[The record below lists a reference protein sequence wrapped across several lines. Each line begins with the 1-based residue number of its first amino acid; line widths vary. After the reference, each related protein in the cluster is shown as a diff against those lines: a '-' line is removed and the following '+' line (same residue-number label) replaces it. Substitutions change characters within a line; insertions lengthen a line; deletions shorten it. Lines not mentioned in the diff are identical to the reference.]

1 MKINEI
7 FRNMKRLFI
16 IILKILAGLL
26 AFLIIA
32 IGSLFILARCNPEF
46 IQRFIEEEPD
56 YISFSALPN
65 DRDSMKADF
74 DGIHQIVAGNY
85 SLYRQKGISMDS
97 LYNVYSARLRDSVK
111 TRDDYGMMLM
121 EYFADLHCGHA
132 CAFFSGEHF
141 GGAEPRYIEG
151 RLFLDNPGEYIR
163 KYGFQDKDEIVAIN
177 GKDIPTWMAEN
188 IRYHEGSTAAQRA
201 LRTASAA
208 LLSHTD
214 TLLNIAVARGS
225 DTISLPLPL
234 HAKGFPN
241 PNICERKILRDSIGY
256 ISINTM
262 SNGVVEI
269 FDSLYPSVKS
279 LPYLI
284 VDIRK
289 NGGGNSLNGE
299 KLCEY
304 LLKRAKTHC
313 LYDKTLKPRADAYRG
328 KVFLLIDTRTFSAAE
343 SFAID
348 LWESGEVILVG
359 CPTGGDTGSN
369 PEIFHSPSGLSFR
382 IATSEPR
389 LSPGGFPLEGR
400 GVPPHYKVAQTV
412 KDFMAGIDT
421 QLEFALS
428 LIQKG
433 ND

>member
-1 MKINEI
+1 
-7 FRNMKRLFI
+7 MKRAFVI
-16 IILKILAGLL
+16 IIKVLIGLL

-32 IGSLFILARCNPEF
+32 TGSLFIIARCNPEL
-46 IQRFIEEEPD
+46 IQRFFEEEPD
-56 YISFSALPN
+56 YINFSALPN
-65 DRDSMKADF
+65 DQDSMKADF
-74 DGIHQIVAGNY
+74 DGIHQIVAENY

-97 LYNVYSARLRDSVK
+97 LYRVYSARLRDSVK
-111 TRDDYGMMLM
+111 TSDDYGMMLL

-132 CAFFSGEHF
+132 SAFFKGEHH

-151 RLFLDNPGEYIR
+151 RLFLDNPGDYIR
-163 KYGFQDKDEIVAIN
+163 KHGFRDKDEIVAIN
-177 GKDIPTWMAEN
+177 GKTIPIWMADN

-208 LLSHTD
+208 LSSYTD
-214 TLLNIAVARGS
+214 TLLNITVVRGS
-225 DTISLPLPL
+225 DTISIPLPL

-241 PNICERKILRDSIGY
+241 HNICERKVLQDSIGY
-256 ISINTM
+256 IAINTM
-262 SNGVVEI
+262 MNGVVEV

-284 VDIRK
+284 VDIRR

-299 KLCEY
+299 KLCSY
-304 LLKRAKTHC
+304 LLKQEKTHC
-313 LYDKTLKPRADAYRG
+313 LYDKTIKPRTDAYRG
-328 KVFLLIDTRTFSAAE
+328 KMFLLIDTRTFSAAE

-348 LWESGEVILVG
+348 LMESGEVILVG
-359 CPTGGDTGSN
+359 SPTGGDTGSR
-369 PEIFHSPSGLSFR
+369 PEIFQSPSGLSFR

-389 LSPGGFPLEGR
+389 LSPGGFPLEGH
-400 GVPPHYKVAQTV
+400 GVPPHHKVAQTV
-412 KDFMAGIDT
+412 NDFMAGIDT

>member
-1 MKINEI
+1 
-7 FRNMKRLFI
+7 MKRAFF
-16 IILKILAGLL
+16 IILKVLVGLL
-26 AFLIIA
+26 AILIIA
-32 IGSLFILARCNPEF
+32 LGSLFILARCNPEL
-46 IQRFIEEEPD
+46 IQRFFEEEPN
-56 YISFSALPN
+56 YISFSALPH
-65 DRDSMKADF
+65 DPDSMKVDF
-74 DGIHQIVAGNY
+74 DGIHQIVAEKY

-97 LYNVYSARLRDSVK
+97 LYNVFSARLRYSVK
-111 TRDDYGMMLM
+111 TSDDYGMMLL
-121 EYFADLHCGHA
+121 EYFADLHSGHT

-151 RLFLDNPGEYIR
+151 RLFLDNPGDYIR
-163 KYGFQDKDEIVAIN
+163 QHGFQDKDEIVAIN
-177 GKDIPTWMAEN
+177 GKTIPTWMAEN

-201 LRTASAA
+201 SRTASAA

-214 TLLNIAVARGS
+214 TLLSITVARGN

-256 ISINTM
+256 ISIYTM
-262 SNGVVEI
+262 RNGVVEV

-284 VDIRK
+284 VDIRR

-304 LLKRAKTHC
+304 LLKQEKTHC

-348 LWESGEVILVG
+348 LWESGEVTLVG
-359 CPTGGDTGSN
+359 CPTGGDTGSR
-369 PEIFHSPSGLSFR
+369 PEIFQSPSGLSFR
-382 IATSEPR
+382 VSTREPR
-389 LSPGGFPLEGR
+389 LSPNGFPLEGQ

-412 KDFMAGIDT
+412 KDFMDGIET
-421 QLEFALS
+421 QLEFALD

-433 ND
+433 RF

>member
-1 MKINEI
+1 
-7 FRNMKRLFI
+7 MKRAFFV
-16 IILKILAGLL
+16 ILKVLVGLL

-32 IGSLFILARCNPEF
+32 LGSLFILARCNPEL
-46 IQRFIEEEPD
+46 IQRFLEEEPD
-56 YISFSALPN
+56 YISFSALPH

-74 DGIHQIVAGNY
+74 DGIHEIVAEKY

-111 TRDDYGMMLM
+111 TSEDYGMMLI
-121 EYFADLHCGHA
+121 EYFADLRCGHA

-151 RLFLDNPGEYIR
+151 RLFLDNPGDYIR
-163 KYGFQDKDEIVAIN
+163 QHGFQDKDEIVAIN
-177 GKDIPTWMAEN
+177 GKTIPTWMADN

-201 LRTASAA
+201 LRIASAA
-208 LLSHTD
+208 LSSHTD
-214 TLLNIAVARGS
+214 TLLSITVARGS
-225 DTISLPLPL
+225 DTISIPLPL

-241 PNICERKILRDSIGY
+241 SNICERKILRDSIGY
-256 ISINTM
+256 IAINTM
-262 SNGVVEI
+262 RNGVVEV

-284 VDIRK
+284 VDIRR

-304 LLKRAKTHC
+304 LLKQEKTHC

-348 LWESGEVILVG
+348 LWESGEVILIG
-359 CPTGGDTGSN
+359 CPTGGDTGSG
-369 PEIFHSPSGLSFR
+369 PENFKSPAGLSFR
-382 IATSEPR
+382 VATSEPR
-389 LSPGGFPLEGR
+389 LSPKGFPLEGR

-421 QLEFALS
+421 QLEFTLN
-428 LIQKG
+428 LLQKG
-433 ND
+433 IN

>member
-1 MKINEI
+1 
-7 FRNMKRLFI
+7 MKRAFVLL
-16 IILKILAGLL
+16 LKILAGLL
-26 AFLIIA
+26 AFLLIA
-32 IGSLFILARCNPEF
+32 IGSLFILARCNPEL
-46 IQRFIEEEPD
+46 IQRFLEEEPE
-56 YISFSALPN
+56 YINFSALPN
-65 DRDSMKADF
+65 DRDSMKEDF
-74 DGIHQIVAGNY
+74 DGIHQIVAENY
-85 SLYRQKGISMDS
+85 TLYRKKGISIDS
-97 LYNVYSARLRDSVK
+97 LYKVYSARLRDSVK
-111 TRDDYGMMLM
+111 TSNDYGIMLI
-121 EYFADLHCGHA
+121 EYFADLRNGHT
-132 CAFFSGEHF
+132 CAFLNVEHF
-141 GGAEPRYIEG
+141 GGAVPRYIEG
-151 RLFLDNPGEYIR
+151 RLFLDNPGDYIR
-163 KYGFQDKDEIVAIN
+163 KHGFQDKDEIVAIN
-177 GKDIPTWMAEN
+177 GKSITTWMTDN
-188 IRYHEGSTAAQRA
+188 TRYHEGSTAAQSA

-208 LLSHTD
+208 LSSYTD
-214 TLLNIAVARGS
+214 TLLNITVARGS

-256 ISINTM
+256 ISIHTM
-262 SNGVVEI
+262 RNGVVEA

-284 VDIRK
+284 VDIRR
-289 NGGGNSLNGE
+289 NGGGNSMNGE

-304 LLKRAKTHC
+304 LLKREKTHC

-348 LWESGEVILVG
+348 LWESGEVILIG
-359 CPTGGDTGSN
+359 CPTAGDTGSH

-382 IATSEPR
+382 LATSEPR

-421 QLEFALS
+421 QLEFALG
-428 LIQKG
+428 LIQKEH
-433 ND
+433 D

>member
-1 MKINEI
+1 
-7 FRNMKRLFI
+7 MKRAFFI
-16 IILKILAGLL
+16 IIKILVGLL
-26 AFLIIA
+26 VFLIIA
-32 IGSLFILARCNPEF
+32 AGSLFILARCNPELV
-46 IQRFIEEEPD
+46 QRFFEEEPN
-56 YISFSALPN
+56 YITFNELPN
-65 DRDSMKADF
+65 DREAMKADF
-74 DGIHQIVAGNY
+74 DAIHQIVAEKY
-85 SLYRQKGISMDS
+85 SLYRPKGISMDS
-97 LYNVYSARLRDSVK
+97 LHNVYSARLRNSVK
-111 TRDDYGMMLM
+111 TSGDYGMMLM
-121 EYFADLHCGHA
+121 AYFADLHCGHA
-132 CAFFSGEHF
+132 SAFFSGAHY
-141 GGAEPRYIEG
+141 GGAVPRYIEG
-151 RLFLDNPGEYIR
+151 RLFLDNPGDYIR
-163 KYGFQDKDEIVAIN
+163 KYGFRDKDEIVAIN
-177 GKDIPTWMAEN
+177 GKTIPNWMADN

-208 LLSHTD
+208 LSSYTD
-214 TLLNIAVARGS
+214 TLLNITVARGS
-225 DTISLPLPL
+225 DTISLLLPL

-262 SNGVVEI
+262 RNGVVEV

-284 VDIRK
+284 VDIRR

-304 LLKRAKTHC
+304 LLKQEKTHC
-313 LYDKTLKPRADAYRG
+313 LYDKTIKPRADAYRG

-359 CPTGGDTGSN
+359 CPTGGDTGSH
-369 PEIFHSPSGLSFR
+369 PEIFQSPSGLSFR
-382 IATSEPR
+382 VATSEPH
-389 LSPGGFPLEGR
+389 LSPGGFPLEGH
-400 GVPPHYKVAQTV
+400 GVPPHYNVTQTV
-412 KDFMAGIDT
+412 NDFMAGIDT

-433 ND
+433 NDKQKP

>member
-1 MKINEI
+1 
-7 FRNMKRLFI
+7 MKRAFFV
-16 IILKILAGLL
+16 ILKVLVGLL

-32 IGSLFILARCNPEF
+32 LGSLFILARCNPEL
-46 IQRFIEEEPD
+46 IQRFLEEEPD
-56 YISFSALPN
+56 YISFSALPH

-74 DGIHQIVAGNY
+74 DGIHEIVAEKY

-111 TRDDYGMMLM
+111 TSEDYGMMLI
-121 EYFADLHCGHA
+121 EYFADLRCGHA

-151 RLFLDNPGEYIR
+151 RLFLDNPGDYIR
-163 KYGFQDKDEIVAIN
+163 QHGFQDKDEIVAIN
-177 GKDIPTWMAEN
+177 GKTIPTWMADN

-201 LRTASAA
+201 FRIASAA
-208 LLSHTD
+208 LSSHTD
-214 TLLNIAVARGS
+214 TLLSITVARGS
-225 DTISLPLPL
+225 DTISIPLPL

-241 PNICERKILRDSIGY
+241 SNICERKILRDSIGY
-256 ISINTM
+256 IAINTM
-262 SNGVVEI
+262 RNGVVEV

-284 VDIRK
+284 VDIRR

-304 LLKRAKTHC
+304 LLKQEKTHC

-348 LWESGEVILVG
+348 LWESGEVILIG
-359 CPTGGDTGSN
+359 CPTGGDTGSG
-369 PEIFHSPSGLSFR
+369 PENFKSPAGLSFR
-382 IATSEPR
+382 VATSEPR
-389 LSPGGFPLEGR
+389 LSPKGFPLEGR

-421 QLEFALS
+421 QLEFTLN
-428 LIQKG
+428 LLQKG
-433 ND
+433 IN

>member
-1 MKINEI
+1 
-7 FRNMKRLFI
+7 MKRAFK
-16 IILKILAGLL
+16 IILRVIVGLL
-26 AFLIIA
+26 LFLIIA
-32 IGSLFILARCNPEF
+32 IGSLLILARCNPEF
-46 IQRFIEEEPD
+46 VQRLFEEEPD

-74 DGIHQIVAGNY
+74 NGIHQIVVENY

-97 LYNVYSARLRDSVK
+97 LYNVYSARLRDSVQ
-111 TRDDYGMMLM
+111 TSDDYGMMLL

-132 CAFFSGEHF
+132 CTYFSGNHF

-151 RLFLDNPGEYIR
+151 RLFLDSPGDFIR
-163 KYGFQDKDEIVAIN
+163 KHGFRDKDEIITIN
-177 GKDIPTWMAEN
+177 GKKVPIWMTEN

-201 LRTASAA
+201 LRTASSA
-208 LLSHTD
+208 LLSYTD
-214 TLLNIAVARGS
+214 TLLNITVARGS

-241 PNICERKILRDSIGY
+241 PNICEKKILRDSIGY
-256 ISINTM
+256 IAINTM
-262 SNGVVEI
+262 RNGVVEV

-284 VDIRK
+284 IDVRR

-304 LLKRAKTHC
+304 LLKREKTHC
-313 LYDKTLKPRADAYRG
+313 LYDKTIKPRADAYRG

-343 SFAID
+343 SFVID

-359 CPTGGDTGSN
+359 CPTGGDTGSG
-369 PEIFHSPSGLSFR
+369 PEIFQSPSGLSFR
-382 IATSEPR
+382 IATSKPR
-389 LSPGGFPLEGR
+389 LSPKGFPLEGR
-400 GVPPHYKVAQTV
+400 GVPPRYEVAQTV
-412 KDFMAGIDT
+412 KDFMDGIDS
-421 QLEFALS
+421 QLEFTLK
-428 LIQKG
+428 LIQKQ
-433 ND
+433 

>member
-1 MKINEI
+1 
-7 FRNMKRLFI
+7 MKRAFF
-16 IILKILAGLL
+16 IILKVLVGLV

-32 IGSLFILARCNPEF
+32 IGLLFILSRCNPEL
-46 IQRFIEEEPD
+46 IQRLFEEEPE
-56 YISFSALPN
+56 YVSFSALPH

-74 DGIHQIVAGNY
+74 DGIHKIVVENY
-85 SLYRQKGISMDS
+85 SLYRQKGISLDS
-97 LYNVYSARLRDSVK
+97 LYDVYSARLRDSVK
-111 TRDDYGMMLM
+111 TNNDYGMMLL
-121 EYFADLHCGHA
+121 EYFADLRCGHA
-132 CAFFSGEHF
+132 CAFFIGEHF
-141 GGAEPRYIEG
+141 GGAEPLYIED
-151 RLFLDNPGEYIR
+151 RLFLNQPGDYIR
-163 KYGFQDKDEIVAIN
+163 KHGFLDKDEIVAIN
-177 GKDIPTWMAEN
+177 GKTIPTWMSEN
-188 IRYHEGSTAAQRA
+188 IRYHEGSTAEQRA

-208 LLSHTD
+208 LTSYTD
-214 TLLNIAVARGS
+214 TLLNITVARGS
-225 DTISLPLPL
+225 DTISIPLPL

-256 ISINTM
+256 IAIHTM
-262 SNGVVEI
+262 RNGIVEA

-284 VDIRK
+284 VDIRR

-304 LLKRAKTHC
+304 LLKQEKKHC
-313 LYDKTLKPRADAYRG
+313 LYDKTIMPRADAYRG

-348 LWESGEVILVG
+348 LWESGEATLVG
-359 CPTGGDTGSN
+359 CPTGGDTGSY

-389 LSPGGFPLEGR
+389 LSPKGFPLEGR

-412 KDFMAGIDT
+412 KDFMNGIDT
-421 QLEFALS
+421 QLEFTLN

-433 ND
+433 SD

>member
-1 MKINEI
+1 
-7 FRNMKRLFI
+7 MKRAFFV
-16 IILKILAGLL
+16 ILKVLVGLL

-32 IGSLFILARCNPEF
+32 LGSLFILARCNPEL
-46 IQRFIEEEPD
+46 IQRFLEEEPD
-56 YISFSALPN
+56 YISFSALPH
-65 DRDSMKADF
+65 DRDSMKVDF
-74 DGIHQIVAGNY
+74 DGIHEIVAEKY

-111 TRDDYGMMLM
+111 TSDDFGMMLM
-121 EYFADLHCGHA
+121 EYFADLRCGHA
-132 CAFFSGEHF
+132 CAFFSGDHF

-151 RLFLDNPGEYIR
+151 RLFLDNPGDYIR
-163 KYGFQDKDEIVAIN
+163 QHGFQDKDEIVAIN
-177 GKDIPTWMAEN
+177 GKTIPAWMADN

-208 LLSHTD
+208 LSSHTD
-214 TLLNIAVARGS
+214 TLLSITVARGS
-225 DTISLPLPL
+225 DTISMPLPL

-241 PNICERKILRDSIGY
+241 SNMCERKILQDSIGY
-256 ISINTM
+256 IAINTM
-262 SNGVVEI
+262 RNGIVEV
-269 FDSLYPSVKS
+269 FDSLYPSVKN

-284 VDIRK
+284 VDIRR

-304 LLKRAKTHC
+304 LLKQEKTHC

-348 LWESGEVILVG
+348 LWESGEVILIG
-359 CPTGGDTGSN
+359 CPTGGDTGSG
-369 PEIFHSPSGLSFR
+369 PETFKSPAGLSFR
-382 IATSEPR
+382 VATSEPR
-389 LSPGGFPLEGR
+389 LSPKGFPLEGR

-412 KDFMAGIDT
+412 KDFMSGIDT
-421 QLEFALS
+421 QLEFTLN

-433 ND
+433 IN

>member
-1 MKINEI
+1 
-7 FRNMKRLFI
+7 MKRAFT
-16 IILKILAGLL
+16 IILKVFVGLL
-26 AFLIIA
+26 AILIIA
-32 IGSLFILARCNPEF
+32 IGSLFILARCNPELL
-46 IQRFIEEEPD
+46 QRFFEEEPE
-56 YISFSALPN
+56 YISFSALPH
-65 DRDSMKADF
+65 DPDSMKVDF
-74 DGIHQIVAGNY
+74 DGIHQIVAEKY
-85 SLYRQKGISMDS
+85 SLYHQKGISMDS
-97 LYNVYSARLRDSVK
+97 LYDVYSARLRDSVK
-111 TRDDYGMMLM
+111 TSDDYGMMLM
-121 EYFADLHCGHA
+121 EYFADLHNGHT

-151 RLFLDNPGEYIR
+151 RLFIDNPGDYIR
-163 KYGFQDKDEIVAIN
+163 QHGFQDKDEIVAIN
-177 GKDIPTWMAEN
+177 GKAIPTWMAEN

-208 LLSHTD
+208 LSSHTD
-214 TLLNIAVARGS
+214 TLLNISVARGN

-256 ISINTM
+256 IAINSM
-262 SNGVVEI
+262 RNGIVEE
-269 FDSLYPSVKS
+269 FDSLYPSVKN

-284 VDIRK
+284 VDIRR

-304 LLKRAKTHC
+304 LLKREKTHC

-348 LWESGEVILVG
+348 LWESGEVTLVG
-359 CPTGGDTGSN
+359 CPTGGDTGSR
-369 PEIFHSPSGLSFR
+369 PEIFQSPSGLSFR
-382 IATSEPR
+382 IATREPR
-389 LSPGGFPLEGR
+389 LSPGGFPLEGQ

-412 KDFMAGIDT
+412 KDFMDGIDT
-421 QLEFALS
+421 QLEFALD

-433 ND
+433 RIL

>member
-1 MKINEI
+1 
-7 FRNMKRLFI
+7 MKRVFT
-16 IILKILAGLL
+16 IILKVLVGLL
-26 AFLIIA
+26 AILIIA
-32 IGSLFILARCNPEF
+32 FGSLFIIARCNPELL
-46 IQRFIEEEPD
+46 QRFFEEEPE
-56 YISFSALPN
+56 YISFSALPH
-65 DRDSMKADF
+65 DPDSMKVDF
-74 DGIHQIVAGNY
+74 DGIHQIVAEKY
-85 SLYRQKGISMDS
+85 SLYHQKGISMDS
-97 LYNVYSARLRDSVK
+97 LYDVYSARLRDSVK
-111 TRDDYGMMLM
+111 TSDDYGMMLM
-121 EYFADLHCGHA
+121 EYFADLHNGHT

-151 RLFLDNPGEYIR
+151 RLFLDNPGDYIR
-163 KYGFQDKDEIVAIN
+163 QHGFQDKDEIVAIN
-177 GKDIPTWMAEN
+177 GKAIPTWMAEN

-208 LLSHTD
+208 LSSHTD
-214 TLLNIAVARGS
+214 TLLNITVARGN
-225 DTISLPLPL
+225 DTISIPLPL

-256 ISINTM
+256 ISIYTM
-262 SNGVVEI
+262 RNGVVEA
-269 FDSLYPSVKS
+269 FDSLYPSVKN

-284 VDIRK
+284 VDIRR

-304 LLKRAKTHC
+304 LLKREKTHC

-348 LWESGEVILVG
+348 LWESGEVTLVG
-359 CPTGGDTGSN
+359 CPTGGDTGSR
-369 PEIFHSPSGLSFR
+369 PEIFQSPSGLSFR
-382 IATSEPR
+382 IATREPR
-389 LSPGGFPLEGR
+389 LSPGGFPLEGQ

-412 KDFMAGIDT
+412 KDFMDGIDT
-421 QLEFALS
+421 QLDFALG

-433 ND
+433 RDF

>member
-1 MKINEI
+1 
-7 FRNMKRLFI
+7 MKRAFI
-16 IILKILAGLL
+16 ILLKILAGLL
-26 AFLIIA
+26 VFLLIA
-32 IGSLFILARCNPEF
+32 IGSLFILARCNPEL
-46 IQRFIEEEPD
+46 IQRFLEEEPE
-56 YISFSALPN
+56 YINFSALPN
-65 DRDSMKADF
+65 DRDSMKEDF
-74 DGIHQIVAGNY
+74 DGIHQIVAENY
-85 SLYRQKGISMDS
+85 TLYRKKGISIDS
-97 LYNVYSARLRDSVK
+97 LYKVYSTRLRDSVK
-111 TRDDYGMMLM
+111 TSNDYGMMLI
-121 EYFADLHCGHA
+121 EYFADLRNGHT
-132 CAFFSGEHF
+132 CAFLNVEHF
-141 GGAEPRYIEG
+141 GGAVPRYIEG
-151 RLFLDNPGEYIR
+151 RLFLDNPGDYIS
-163 KYGFQDKDEIVAIN
+163 KHGFQDKDEIVAIN
-177 GKDIPTWMAEN
+177 GKPITTWMADN
-188 IRYHEGSTAAQRA
+188 MRYHEGSTAAQSA
-201 LRTASAA
+201 LGTASAA
-208 LLSHTD
+208 LSSYTD
-214 TLLNIAVARGS
+214 TLLNITVARGS

-256 ISINTM
+256 ISIHTM
-262 SNGVVEI
+262 RNGVVEA

-284 VDIRK
+284 VDIRR
-289 NGGGNSLNGE
+289 NGGGNSMNGE

-304 LLKRAKTHC
+304 LLKQEKTHC

-348 LWESGEVILVG
+348 LWESGEVILIG
-359 CPTGGDTGSN
+359 CPTAGDTGSH

-382 IATSEPR
+382 LATSEPR

-421 QLEFALS
+421 QLEFALG

-433 ND
+433 HD

>member
-1 MKINEI
+1 
-7 FRNMKRLFI
+7 MKRVFT
-16 IILKILAGLL
+16 IILKVLVGLL
-26 AFLIIA
+26 AILIIA
-32 IGSLFILARCNPEF
+32 FGSLFIIARCNPELL
-46 IQRFIEEEPD
+46 QRFFEEEPE
-56 YISFSALPN
+56 YISFSALPH
-65 DRDSMKADF
+65 DPDSMKVDF
-74 DGIHQIVAGNY
+74 DGIHQIVAEKY
-85 SLYRQKGISMDS
+85 SLYHQKGISMDS
-97 LYNVYSARLRDSVK
+97 LYDVYSARLRDSVK
-111 TRDDYGMMLM
+111 TSDDYGMMLM
-121 EYFADLHCGHA
+121 EYFADLHNGHT

-151 RLFLDNPGEYIR
+151 RLFIDNPGDYIR
-163 KYGFQDKDEIVAIN
+163 QHGFQDKDEIVAIN
-177 GKDIPTWMAEN
+177 GKAIPTWMAEN

-208 LLSHTD
+208 LSSHTD
-214 TLLNIAVARGS
+214 TLLNITVARGN
-225 DTISLPLPL
+225 DTISIPLPL

-256 ISINTM
+256 ISIYTM
-262 SNGVVEI
+262 RNGVVEA
-269 FDSLYPSVKS
+269 FDSLYPSVKN

-284 VDIRK
+284 VDIRR

-304 LLKRAKTHC
+304 LLKREKTHC

-348 LWESGEVILVG
+348 LWESGEVTLVG
-359 CPTGGDTGSN
+359 CPTGGDTGSR
-369 PEIFHSPSGLSFR
+369 PEIFQSPSGLSFR
-382 IATSEPR
+382 IATREPR
-389 LSPGGFPLEGR
+389 LSPGGFPLEGQ

-412 KDFMAGIDT
+412 KDFMDGIDT
-421 QLEFALS
+421 QLDFALG

-433 ND
+433 RDF